1 MPWLARIEQT
11 RFSKWPQPPS
21 PEPKSTIARA
31 VPIGTKWYV
40 PNGPRFSGSV
50 IVGASGSSARN
61 KFDIPKKRAVKER
74 AMVGADPQIE
84 MREQNMRLNSI
95 RFALSAY

>member
-21 PEPKSTIARA
+21 PEPKRQTERA
-31 VPIGTKWYV
+31 APIGTKWYV

-61 KFDIPKKRAVKER
+61 KFDIPNKRAVNER
-74 AMVGADPQIE
+74 AIVGADPQIE
-84 MREQNMRLNSI
+84 MREQNRRLNSI
-95 RFALSAY
+95 RLALLE